1 MFLSKE
7 LMAYRFFE
15 GTRKFKHYNREEIQ
29 NPKITIETVCQ
40 KWIVKTATQS
50 PGKVI
55 LEYKRIVDEDKSDW
69 CCVVILQLADN
80 KVEEEYSNLESTRF
94 ILINREVQSR
104 LTNQNTG
111 FLSLLRSDNSLS
123 KKIGYLY
130 AINHGALVIY
140 DVHEDYST
148 EEELPSTE
156 IVRDYVL
163 VSSKDH
169 VYDPYYYYYSNISI
183 TSNSSVLPKGDL
195 GMSDYYQYVRIDA
208 DNCNLNNAINL
219 SVIQMLVDQE
229 TPNARY
235 FDKRNTT
242 SSTIVLDEG
251 LLHKL
256 LLPATSIIEL

>member
-1 MFLSKE
+1 MFQSNRE
-7 LMAYRFFE
+7 LLEYRFFE
-15 GTRKFKHYNREEIQ
+15 GTRKFKDYNRVEIQ
-29 NPKITIETVCQ
+29 KSKINIEIVCQ
-40 KWIVKTATQS
+40 KWIVITATQS

-55 LEYKRIVDEDKSDW
+55 LEYKRFVDEDKLDW
-69 CCVVILQLADN
+69 CCIVILLLADN
-80 KVEEEYSNLESTRF
+80 KVEEEYSSLESTRF
-94 ILINREVQSR
+94 ILINREVQSH
-104 LTNQNTG
+104 LTNRNTG
-111 FLSLLRSDNSLS
+111 FISLLRSDNSLS

-140 DVHEDYST
+140 DAHEDYST
-148 EEELPSTE
+148 EELPSTE

-169 VYDPYYYYYSNISI
+169 VYDPYYYYYSNISF
-183 TSNSSVLPKGDL
+183 TSKSSVLPKGDL

-235 FDKRNTT
+235 FDKRTTT

-251 LLHKL
+251 LLHTL